1 MPAKPLFVLAI
12 RVDKLTNSLEL
23 AATGESF
30 ATVLT
35 RLTAKDAGA
44 LTGKWVFNWQ
54 REARHGGQEVYQLTT
69 VQQPGVVQGLLS
81 VERKSD
87 HVFMHLVEV
96 AGSNRGANRV
106 YRGVLGN
113 LVAFACKLSFE
124 SKFEGFVAFD
134 AKTKL
139 INHYKNVLGAT
150 PIGNIRMVIET
161 EPASTLV
168 LTYFKDFSLNPSSHE

>member
-1 MPAKPLFVLAI
+1 M
-12 RVDKLTNSLEL
+12 
-23 AATGESF
+23 
-30 ATVLT
+30 
-35 RLTAKDAGA
+35 
-44 LTGKWVFNWQ
+44 
-54 REARHGGQEVYQLTT
+54 
-69 VQQPGVVQGLLS
+69 QQPGVVQGLLS

-106 YRGVLGN
+106 YQGVLGN

-139 INHYKNVLGAT
+139 INHYKQVLGAT
-150 PIGNIRMVIET
+150 QIGNLRMVIET

-168 LTYFKDFSLNPSSHE
+168 LTYCKDFFLTPSSHE